1 MRLAFD
7 VTSCAKSR
15 RGGIAT
21 YGWELVR
28 AVARAAPEHELVLGV
43 RPNRWFKRE
52 LLADLVAELPSNAQ
66 LRLLLDRWADGLLRK
81 PDVLHSV
88 GVRLPPRG
96 PGPRSARVVT
106 VHDVN
111 VFEVPELSEERWRGE
126 RQARIRE
133 TLARADLVIAYS
145 EQGRAALA
153 EHVAFPSDR
162 VRVVPCGVDTAFFAR
177 PGEAV
182 LRATLERHG
191 LLAPDGAS
199 RPYVLLIGESSA
211 RKNQA
216 GLLAAFARAVTERAL
231 PDEWLLV
238 LAGPRGQAAAALREV
253 ARREGL
259 PADRMVL
266 PGWVPDADLPALLA
280 GAALYVCASLHEG
293 FGLPVLEAQA
303 CGAPVLCSNRGALP
317 ETLGDCGVLFDPAD
331 AEAFAA
337 ALIDVLRDAPRRAR
351 LAKAGPPRVA
361 EKFGWAR
368 VAERTLAVHAEAA
381 GSAARGR
388 R

>member
-7 VTSCAKSR
+7 LTSCTKPH

-43 RPNRWFKRE
+43 RPNRWLRRRLLDA
-52 LLADLVAELPSNAQ
+52 LLADLRPGTSA
-66 LRLLLDRWADGLLRK
+66 RLLLDPWVDARLQR

-88 GVRLPPRG
+88 GVRLPPLG
-96 PGPRSARVVT
+96 AAPRSARVVT

-111 VFEVPELSEERWRGE
+111 VFEFPELSEEVWRAE
-126 RQARIRE
+126 RQERIRQ

-162 VRVVPCGVDTAFFAR
+162 VRVVPCGVDTAYFAR
-177 PGEAV
+177 PNEPT
-182 LRATLERHG
+182 LRATLQRHD
-191 LLAPDGAS
+191 LLGADGAP

-216 GLLAAFARAVTERAL
+216 GLLAAFARAVAERAL

-238 LAGPRGQAAAALREV
+238 FAGPREQAAAALREM

-259 PADRMVL
+259 PANRLLL

-331 AEAFAA
+331 ADAFAT
-337 ALIDVLRDAPRRAR
+337 ALLGLLHDAPRRAK
-351 LAKAGPPRVA
+351 LARAGPARVA
-361 EKFGWAR
+361 EKFAWAK

-381 GSAARGR
+381 GSAARGAG
-388 R
+388 